1 MVFFALQLFILAQMA
16 VGCYLTNHSVIPIA
30 CRMLHRSLMVLG
42 VSQAIFANATT
53 CPLFED
59 LDTALDSSKS
69 ISRLG
74 ATRQEALASIL
85 DQINLQI
92 ERQLRLP
99 LETPGDVV
107 EYLTIWHLALVHC
120 GGSQSIATIRLK
132 LLQAVMHLGV
142 SKFREYEPLLEATAL
157 IRSALCPI
165 AVSSHSCFMASSC
178 ADHSSHETARR
189 DSSSSRSRPRYFNVR
204 LSSGIL
210 CSTCMTEGSL
220 HAALRLSTT
229 LSSASIPRLL
239 SLHLPMISPSFS
251 TRTISFLA
259 RVMPR

>member
-1 MVFFALQLFILAQMA
+1 MVRPAQQQQLKTVVAAIGLSSPETRWSTLHMSYSLTYHLVESELAHKPPHSLQPRAYYHGPSVALDNTGGMELDGLNYGNLLHQFQYASGRIAGLGEKEELFILAQMA
-16 VGCYLTNHSVIPIA
+16 VGCYLTNHS
-30 CRMLHRSLMVLG
+30 
-42 VSQAIFANATT
+42 AIFANATT

-132 LLQAVMHLGV
+132 LLQAVMHRGV

-165 AVSSHSCFMASSC
+165 AQEEIHQ
-178 ADHSSHETARR
+178 
-189 DSSSSRSRPRYFNVR
+189 
-204 LSSGIL
+204 
-210 CSTCMTEGSL
+210 
-220 HAALRLSTT
+220 ALALGQDTS
-229 LSSASIPRLL
+229 
-239 SLHLPMISPSFS
+239 M
-251 TRTISFLA
+251 
-259 RVMPR
+259 